1 MAFPP
6 RFLEELRGRVSITDV
21 IGRRVRLTRKGRGE
35 STGLCPF
42 HNEKTPSFTVSED
55 KGFFHCFGCGTH
67 GDVIGF
73 VMRSEGLEFPQA
85 VERLAAEA
93 GMQVPR
99 ETPEERERAERQATL
114 GGAVEFAAKHFEQ
127 QLRASAG
134 RPGLDYLKRR
144 GLTDDTMRRFRLGF
158 APDSRHGLKAAMEK
172 AGIPETVAIEAG
184 LLIKPEEGGPG
195 GDRAYDRFR
204 GRVMFPILDRRGQ
217 AIAFGGR
224 SLDGG
229 DGGAAR
235 QPTATA
241 ADFGVGGAAEIG
253 ARNAAPK
260 YLNSPETPL
269 FHKGRVL
276 YGLSH
281 AQKTARETNEI
292 IVVEGYMDVI
302 ALAQAGI
309 SNAVAPLGT
318 ALTEDQIG
326 LLWRM
331 AQEPILCFDGDNA
344 GQRAAARAAD
354 RAVPLLKPGLSLRFA
369 WMPAGEDPDSLVR
382 AKGAAGF
389 RDELGRME
397 PLIEVLWR
405 QVLADRPLD
414 TPERR
419 AGFRKDLAEA
429 VGRIADKTV
438 AEAYR
443 QEIQRRLDELFR
455 PQPKAG
461 GPGSWTRPGNQKAG
475 FGRQSPAPVGGE
487 AARRGTAGVQRTP
500 YELILVT
507 LVNHPELIGRHCEM
521 VGEVAFPRGD
531 LDSLKGA
538 IIDLAAGQPDLDSPG
553 LRNHLEDLGFAGTLE
568 ALIARTGHMR
578 FTLPTAE
585 LSSAEEGLLHV
596 MGLLREKLSVKPEL
610 SATAQALESAM
621 AQPGDPNAETSALSR
636 FEAARQMALD
646 GESQRRDLE
655 RAPGRTGGDQT

>member
-6 RFLEELRGRVSITDV
+6 RFLEELRARVSITDV
-21 IGRRVRLTRKGRGE
+21 VGRCVRLVRKGRGE
-35 STGLCPF
+35 ATGLCPF

-55 KGFFHCFGCGTH
+55 KGFFHCFGCGAH

-85 VERLAAEA
+85 VERLAGEA

-127 QLRASAG
+127 QLRASGG

-144 GLTDDTMRRFRLGF
+144 GLTDDTVRRFRLGF
-158 APDSRHGLKAAMEK
+158 AQDSRHGLKAALEK
-172 AGIPETVAIEAG
+172 AGIPEAIALEAG
-184 LLIKPEEGGPG
+184 LLIKPEDGGH
-195 GDRAYDRFR
+195 AYDRFR

-224 SLDGG
+224 ILDQG
-229 DGGAAR
+229 
-235 QPTATA
+235 
-241 ADFGVGGAAEIG
+241 E
-253 ARNAAPK
+253 PK

-309 SNAVAPLGT
+309 GNAVAPLGT
-318 ALTEDQIG
+318 ALTEDQIA

-331 AQEPILCFDGDNA
+331 AEEPILCFDGDSA

-354 RAVPLLKPGLSLRFA
+354 RAVPLLRPGLSLRFA

-389 RDELGRME
+389 RDELERME
-397 PLIEVLWR
+397 PLIDVLWR
-405 QVLADRPLD
+405 QILADRPLD

-419 AGFRKDLAEA
+419 AGFRRDLAEA
-429 VGRIADKTV
+429 VARIADKSV
-438 AEAYR
+438 QDAYR
-443 QEIQRRLDELFR
+443 QEIQQRL
-455 PQPKAG
+455 QAQWK
-461 GPGSWTRPGNQKAG
+461 
-475 FGRQSPAPVGGE
+475 PAPNFTPGRPPANTG
-487 AARRGTAGVQRTP
+487 AIAGSLRLASLGNVAVRDYQ
-500 YELILVT
+500 LILSAVI
-507 LVNHPELIGRHCEM
+507 NHPELAHRFCEDIN
-521 VGEVAFPRGD
+521 EINFPRA
-531 LDSLKGA
+531 LDRLKGA
-538 IIDLAAGQPDLDSPG
+538 IIDLAARAPDLDSLG
-553 LRNHLEDLGFAGTLE
+553 FRNQLTDMGFAGDLGGLT
-568 ALIARTGHMR
+568 ARPLIEKFAHPSADVGIAGDGLARTI
-578 FTLPTAE
+578 
-585 LSSAEEGLLHV
+585 EGLRDRPAAV
-596 MGLLREKLSVKPEL
+596 REFKD
-610 SATAQALESAM
+610 TA
-621 AQPGDPNAETSALSR
+621 
-636 FEAARQMALD
+636 
-646 GESQRRDLE
+646 RDLE
-655 RAPGRTGGDQT
+655 AVMTDPNRSASAEMLMAKLKAAQAAVHEVEKRVFDPERPPRDQ

>member
-1 MAFPP
+1 MALPP
-6 RFLEELRGRVSITDV
+6 RFLDELRGRVSITDIV
-21 IGRRVRLTRKGRGE
+21 GRSVRLIRKGRGE
-35 STGLCPF
+35 ATGLCPF

-55 KGFFHCFGCGTH
+55 KGFFHCFGCGAH

-85 VERLAAEA
+85 VERLAGEA

-114 GGAVEFAAKHFEQ
+114 GGAVEFAARHFEQ

-134 RPGLDYLKRR
+134 RAGLEYLKRR
-144 GLTDDTMRRFRLGF
+144 GLTDDTIRRFRLGF
-158 APDSRHGLKAAMEK
+158 APDSRHGLKAALEK
-172 AGIPETVAIEAG
+172 AGIPEATAIEAG
-184 LLIKPEEGGPG
+184 LLIKPADEAPPSGDGGPS
-195 GDRAYDRFR
+195 DRSYDRFR

-224 SLDGG
+224 ILDQG
-229 DGGAAR
+229 
-235 QPTATA
+235 
-241 ADFGVGGAAEIG
+241 E
-253 ARNAAPK
+253 PK

-318 ALTEDQIG
+318 ALTEEQIAM
-326 LLWRM
+326 LWRM
-331 AQEPILCFDGDNA
+331 AEEPILCFDGDNA

-354 RAVPLLKPGLSLRFA
+354 RAIPLLKPGLSLRFA

-389 RDELGRME
+389 REQMLRME
-397 PLIEVLWR
+397 PLVEMVWR

-419 AGFRKDLAEA
+419 AGFRRDLAEA
-429 VGRIADKTV
+429 VARIADRSV
-438 AEAYR
+438 GEAYR
-443 QEIQRRLDELFR
+443 QEVHRRLDDLFR
-455 PQPKAG
+455 PQVKPGFHG
-461 GPGSWTRPGNQKAG
+461 GVGQFGDQRSKFP
-475 FGRQSPAPVGGE
+475 GRQPPMPVGGE
-487 AARRGTAGVQRTP
+487 AARRGTASIQRTP

-507 LVNHPELIGRHCEM
+507 LVNHPDLTSRHCET
-521 VGEVAFPRGD
+521 VGEVEFPRGE
-531 LDSLKGA
+531 LDSLKAA
-538 IIDLAAGQPDLDSPG
+538 IIDLAAGQPHLDSKG
-553 LRNHLEDLGFAGTLE
+553 FRNHLNDLGFAATLD
-568 ALIARTGHMR
+568 ALVARTGHMR
-578 FTLPTAE
+578 FTLPSAD
-585 LSSAEEGLLHV
+585 LNSAEEGLLHV
-596 MGLLREKLSVKPEL
+596 IGLLRERLSVKPEMT
-610 SATAQALESAM
+610 ATAQALQSAM
-621 AQPGDPNAETSALSR
+621 ANPGDATAETTALSR
-636 FEAARQMALD
+636 FEAARQMALES
-646 GESQRRDLE
+646 ESQRRDLD
-655 RAPGRTGGDQT
+655 RAPGWGSEDQT

>member
-1 MAFPP
+1 MALPP
-6 RFLEELRGRVSITDV
+6 RFLDELRGRVSITDIV
-21 IGRRVRLTRKGRGE
+21 GRSVRLIRKGRGE
-35 STGLCPF
+35 ATGLCPF

-55 KGFFHCFGCGTH
+55 KGFFHCFGCGAH

-85 VERLAAEA
+85 VERLAGEA

-114 GGAVEFAAKHFEQ
+114 GGAVEFAARHFEQ

-134 RPGLDYLKRR
+134 RAGLEYLKRR
-144 GLTDDTMRRFRLGF
+144 GLTDDTIRRFRLGF
-158 APDSRHGLKAAMEK
+158 APDSRHGLKAALEK
-172 AGIPETVAIEAG
+172 AGIPEATAIEAG
-184 LLIKPEEGGPG
+184 LLIKPADEAPPSGDGGPS
-195 GDRAYDRFR
+195 DRSYDRFR

-224 SLDGG
+224 ILDQG
-229 DGGAAR
+229 
-235 QPTATA
+235 
-241 ADFGVGGAAEIG
+241 E
-253 ARNAAPK
+253 PK

-318 ALTEDQIG
+318 ALTEEQIA

-331 AQEPILCFDGDNA
+331 AEEPILCFDGDNA

-354 RAVPLLKPGLSLRFA
+354 RAIPLLKPGLSLRFA

-389 RDELGRME
+389 REQMLRME
-397 PLIEVLWR
+397 PLVEMVWR

-419 AGFRKDLAEA
+419 AGFRRDLAEA
-429 VGRIADKTV
+429 VARIADRSV
-438 AEAYR
+438 GEAYR
-443 QEIQRRLDELFR
+443 QEVHRRLDDLFR
-455 PQPKAG
+455 PQVKPGFHG
-461 GPGSWTRPGNQKAG
+461 GVGQFGDQRSKFP
-475 FGRQSPAPVGGE
+475 GRQPPMPVGGE
-487 AARRGTAGVQRTP
+487 AARRGTASIQRTP

-507 LVNHPELIGRHCEM
+507 LVNHPDLTSRHCET
-521 VGEVAFPRGD
+521 VGEVEFPRGE
-531 LDSLKGA
+531 LDSLKAA
-538 IIDLAAGQPDLDSPG
+538 IIDLAAGQPHLDSKG
-553 LRNHLEDLGFAGTLE
+553 FRNHLNDLGFAATLD
-568 ALIARTGHMR
+568 ALVARTGHMR
-578 FTLPTAE
+578 FTLPSAD
-585 LSSAEEGLLHV
+585 LNSAEEGLLHV
-596 MGLLREKLSVKPEL
+596 IGLLRERLSVKPEMT
-610 SATAQALESAM
+610 ATAQALQSAM
-621 AQPGDPNAETSALSR
+621 ANPGDATAETTALSR
-636 FEAARQMALD
+636 FEAARQMALES
-646 GESQRRDLE
+646 ESQRRDLD
-655 RAPGRTGGDQT
+655 RAPGWGSEDQT

>member
-1 MAFPP
+1 
-6 RFLEELRGRVSITDV
+6 
-21 IGRRVRLTRKGRGE
+21 
-35 STGLCPF
+35 
-42 HNEKTPSFTVSED
+42 
-55 KGFFHCFGCGTH
+55 
-67 GDVIGF
+67 
-73 VMRSEGLEFPQA
+73 
-85 VERLAAEA
+85 
-93 GMQVPR
+93 
-99 ETPEERERAERQATL
+99 
-114 GGAVEFAAKHFEQ
+114 
-127 QLRASAG
+127 
-134 RPGLDYLKRR
+134 
-144 GLTDDTMRRFRLGF
+144 
-158 APDSRHGLKAAMEK
+158 
-172 AGIPETVAIEAG
+172 
-184 LLIKPEEGGPG
+184 
-195 GDRAYDRFR
+195 
-204 GRVMFPILDRRGQ
+204 
-217 AIAFGGR
+217 
-224 SLDGG
+224 
-229 DGGAAR
+229 
-235 QPTATA
+235 
-241 ADFGVGGAAEIG
+241 
-253 ARNAAPK
+253 
-260 YLNSPETPL
+260 
-269 FHKGRVL
+269 
-276 YGLSH
+276 
-281 AQKTARETNEI
+281 
-292 IVVEGYMDVI
+292 MDVI

-354 RAVPLLKPGLSLRFA
+354 RAVPLLTPGLSLRVA

-389 RDELGRME
+389 REELGRME

-429 VGRIADKTV
+429 VGRIADKSV

-443 QEIQRRLDELFR
+443 QEIQSRLDELFR
-455 PQPKAG
+455 PPARAAE
-461 GPGSWTRPGNQKAG
+461 PGSWGRSGAQRAG

-487 AARRGTAGVQRTP
+487 AARRGTASVQRTP

-538 IIDLAAGQPDLDSPG
+538 IIDLAAGQPDLDSPA
-553 LRNHLEDLGFAGTLE
+553 LRNHLKDLGFAATLE

-578 FTLPTAE
+578 FTLPAAE
-585 LSSAEEGLLHV
+585 LDSAEEGLLHV

-621 AQPGDPNAETSALSR
+621 AQPGDPNTENSALSR

-646 GESQRRDLE
+646 GESQRRDLD
-655 RAPGRTGGDQT
+655 RAPGRGSED

>member
-6 RFLEELRGRVSITDV
+6 RFLEELRSRVSITDV
-21 IGRRVRLTRKGRGE
+21 VGRRVRLIRKGRGE
-35 STGLCPF
+35 ATGLCPF

-55 KGFFHCFGCGTH
+55 KGFFHCFGCGAH

-73 VMRSEGLEFPQA
+73 VMRAEGLEFPQA
-85 VERLAAEA
+85 VERLAGEA
-93 GMQVPR
+93 GLQVPR

-114 GGAVEFAAKHFEQ
+114 GGAVEFAAKFYEQ

-134 RPGLDYLKRR
+134 RAGLDYLKRR
-144 GLTDDTMRRFRLGF
+144 GLSDDTMRRFRLGF
-158 APDSRHGLKAAMEK
+158 SPDTGHGLKAALEK
-172 AGIPETVAIEAG
+172 AGIPEAISIEAG
-184 LLIKPEEGGPG
+184 LLIKPEDG
-195 GDRAYDRFR
+195 RACFDRFR

-224 SLDGG
+224 ILDHG
-229 DGGAAR
+229 
-235 QPTATA
+235 
-241 ADFGVGGAAEIG
+241 E
-253 ARNAAPK
+253 PK

-318 ALTEDQIG
+318 ALTEEQIA

-331 AQEPILCFDGDNA
+331 AQEPVLCFDGDNA

-354 RAVPLLKPGLSLRFA
+354 RAIPLLKPGLSLRFA

-382 AKGAAGF
+382 ARGAAGF
-389 RDELGRME
+389 RDELARME
-397 PLIEVLWR
+397 PLVDVLWR

-429 VGRIADKTV
+429 VGRIADRSV

-443 QEIQRRLDELFR
+443 LEVQRRLDELFR
-455 PQPKAG
+455 PQPKPGFQGSAG
-461 GPGSWTRPGNQKAG
+461 QFAGRRPG
-475 FGRQSPAPVGGE
+475 FPGRQVPMPVGGE
-487 AARRGTAGVQRTP
+487 AARRGVTNVQRAS
-500 YELILVT
+500 YELILIT
-507 LVNHPELIGRHCEM
+507 LVNHPELISRHCEM
-521 VGEVAFPRGD
+521 VGETEFPRGD
-531 LDSLKGA
+531 LDSLKAA
-538 IIDLAAGQPDLDSPG
+538 IIDLAAGQPHLDSKG
-553 LRNHLEDLGFAGTLE
+553 FRNHLNNLGFAGTLE

-578 FTLPTAE
+578 FTLPSAE
-585 LSSAEEGLLHV
+585 LNSAEEGLLHV
-596 MGLLREKLSVKPEL
+596 MGLLREKLSVKPEVT
-610 SATAQALESAM
+610 ATAQALESAM
-621 AQPGDPNAETSALSR
+621 ANPGDPVAVTSALSR
-636 FEAARQMALD
+636 FEAARQTALE
-646 GESQRRDLE
+646 GESQRRDLD
-655 RAPGRTGGDQT
+655 RAPGWGSED

>member
-6 RFLEELRGRVSITDV
+6 RFLEDLRGRVSITDV
-21 IGRRVRLTRKGRGE
+21 VGRRVRLIRKGRGE
-35 STGLCPF
+35 ATGLCPF

-55 KGFFHCFGCGTH
+55 KGFFHCFGCGVH

-85 VERLAAEA
+85 VEKLAGEA

-114 GGAVEFAAKHFEQ
+114 GGAVEFAAKFYEQ

-134 RPGLDYLKRR
+134 RSGLEYFKRR
-144 GLTDDTMRRFRLGF
+144 GLSDDTMRRFRLGF
-158 APDSRHGLKAAMEK
+158 SPDTGHGLKAALEK
-172 AGIPETVAIEAG
+172 AGIPEAISIEAG
-184 LLIKPEEGGPG
+184 LLIKPDDGRPCF
-195 GDRAYDRFR
+195 DRFR
-204 GRVMFPILDRRGQ
+204 GRVMFPILDRKGQ

-224 SLDGG
+224 ILDQG
-229 DGGAAR
+229 
-235 QPTATA
+235 
-241 ADFGVGGAAEIG
+241 E
-253 ARNAAPK
+253 PK

-276 YGLSH
+276 YGLNH

-318 ALTEDQIG
+318 ALTEDQIA

-354 RAVPLLKPGLSLRFA
+354 RAIPLLKPGLSLRFA

-389 RDELGRME
+389 RDELARME
-397 PLIEVLWR
+397 PLVDVLWQ

-419 AGFRKDLAEA
+419 AGFRRDLAEA
-429 VGRIADKTV
+429 VGRIADKSV
-438 AEAYR
+438 QDAYR
-443 QEIQRRLDELFR
+443 QEAHRRLDELFR
-455 PQPKAG
+455 PQPK
-461 GPGSWTRPGNQKAG
+461 
-475 FGRQSPAPVGGE
+475 PA
-487 AARRGTAGVQRTP
+487 
-500 YELILVT
+500 
-507 LVNHPELIGRHCEM
+507 
-521 VGEVAFPRGD
+521 F
-531 LDSLKGA
+531 
-538 IIDLAAGQPDLDSPG
+538 
-553 LRNHLEDLGFAGTLE
+553 
-568 ALIARTGHMR
+568 
-578 FTLPTAE
+578 
-585 LSSAEEGLLHV
+585 
-596 MGLLREKLSVKPEL
+596 
-610 SATAQALESAM
+610 
-621 AQPGDPNAETSALSR
+621 
-636 FEAARQMALD
+636 
-646 GESQRRDLE
+646 
-655 RAPGRTGGDQT
+655 

>member
-6 RFLEELRGRVSITDV
+6 RFLEELRGRVSISDV
-21 IGRRVRLTRKGRGE
+21 VGRRVRLIRKGRGE
-35 STGLCPF
+35 ATGLCPF

-55 KGFFHCFGCGTH
+55 KGFFHCFGCGAH

-85 VERLAAEA
+85 VERLAGEA

-114 GGAVEFAAKHFEQ
+114 GGAVEFAAKYFEQ

-134 RPGLDYLKRR
+134 RTGLEYLKRR
-144 GLTDDTMRRFRLGF
+144 GLSDDTMRRFRLGF
-158 APDSRHGLKAAMEK
+158 APDNRTGLKAALEK
-172 AGIPETVAIEAG
+172 AGIPEAIAIEAG
-184 LLIKPEEGGPG
+184 LLIKPEDGGH
-195 GDRAYDRFR
+195 AYDRFR

-224 SLDGG
+224 ILDQG
-229 DGGAAR
+229 
-235 QPTATA
+235 
-241 ADFGVGGAAEIG
+241 E
-253 ARNAAPK
+253 PK

-309 SNAVAPLGT
+309 NNAVAPLGT
-318 ALTEDQIG
+318 ALTEEQIA

-354 RAVPLLKPGLSLRFA
+354 RAIPLLKPGLSLRFA
-369 WMPAGEDPDSLVR
+369 WMPAGEDPDSLVK

-389 RDELGRME
+389 REELARME
-397 PLIEVLWR
+397 PLVDVLWR

-419 AGFRKDLAEA
+419 AGFRRDLAEA
-429 VGRIADKTV
+429 VSRIVDKSVAD
-438 AEAYR
+438 AYR
-443 QEIQRRLDELFR
+443 QETQHRLDDLFR
-455 PQPKAG
+455 PQKPGFAAPRGQFG
-461 GPGSWTRPGNQKAG
+461 GQKGG
-475 FGRQSPAPVGGE
+475 FQGRQAPMQVGGE
-487 AARRGTAGVQRTP
+487 AARRGTANIQRTP

-521 VGEVAFPRGD
+521 VGEVEFPRGD

-538 IIDLAAGQPDLDSPG
+538 IIDLAAGQPHLDSKG
-553 LRNHLEDLGFAGTLE
+553 FRNHLNDLGFAGTLE
-568 ALIARTGHMR
+568 ALVARTGHMR
-578 FTLPTAE
+578 FTLPSADMN
-585 LSSAEEGLLHV
+585 SAEEGLLHV
-596 MGLLREKLSVKPEL
+596 IGVLRERLSVKPEL
-610 SATAQALESAM
+610 TATAQALEAAM
-621 AQPGDPNAETSALSR
+621 ADPADWGS
-636 FEAARQMALD
+636 
-646 GESQRRDLE
+646 
-655 RAPGRTGGDQT
+655 

>member
-6 RFLEELRGRVSITDV
+6 RFLEELRGRVSITDIV
-21 IGRRVRLTRKGRGE
+21 GRRVRLIRKGRGE
-35 STGLCPF
+35 ATGLCPF

-55 KGFFHCFGCGTH
+55 KGFFHCFGCGVH

-85 VERLAAEA
+85 IEKLAGEA

-114 GGAVEFAAKHFEQ
+114 GGAVEFAAKFYEQ
-127 QLRASAG
+127 QLRAAAG
-134 RPGLDYLKRR
+134 RAGLEYLKRR
-144 GLTDDTMRRFRLGF
+144 GLSDDTMRRFRLGHS
-158 APDSRHGLKAAMEK
+158 PDTGHALKAALEK
-172 AGIPETVAIEAG
+172 AAIPEAISIEAG
-184 LLIKPEEGGPG
+184 LLIKPEDG
-195 GDRAYDRFR
+195 RACFDRFR
-204 GRVMFPILDRRGQ
+204 GRVMFPILDRKGQ

-224 SLDGG
+224 ILDQG
-229 DGGAAR
+229 
-235 QPTATA
+235 
-241 ADFGVGGAAEIG
+241 E
-253 ARNAAPK
+253 PK

-318 ALTEDQIG
+318 ALTEDQLA

-354 RAVPLLKPGLSLRFA
+354 RAIPLLKPGLSLRFA

-389 RDELGRME
+389 REELARME
-397 PLIEVLWR
+397 PLVDVLWH

-419 AGFRKDLAEA
+419 AGFRRDLAEA
-429 VGRIADKTV
+429 VARIADKSV
-438 AEAYR
+438 ADAYR
-443 QEIQRRLDELFR
+443 QETYRRLDELFR
-455 PQPKAG
+455 PQPKPAFQAG
-461 GPGSWTRPGNQKAG
+461 QAPFGGQFGGQKSR
-475 FGRQSPAPVGGE
+475 FPGRQAPMPVGGE
-487 AARRGTAGVQRTP
+487 AARRGMANIQRTP

-507 LVNHPELIGRHCEM
+507 LVNHPDLISRHCEM
-521 VGEVAFPRGD
+521 VGDVEFPRGD

-538 IIDLAAGQPDLDSPG
+538 IIDLAAGQPHLDSKG
-553 LRNHLEDLGFAGTLE
+553 FRNHLNDLGFAGTLE
-568 ALIARTGHMR
+568 ALVARTGHMR
-578 FTLPTAE
+578 FTLPSAE
-585 LSSAEEGLLHV
+585 LNSAEEGLLHV
-596 MGLLREKLSVKPEL
+596 IGLLREKLSVKPEVT
-610 SATAQALESAM
+610 ATAQALESAM
-621 AQPGDPNAETSALSR
+621 ANPDNPTAETSALSR

-646 GESQRRDLE
+646 SESQRRDLD
-655 RAPGRTGGDQT
+655 RASDWDRED

>member
-6 RFLEELRGRVSITDV
+6 RFLEELRGRVSIIDIV
-21 IGRRVRLTRKGRGE
+21 GRRVRLIRKGRGE
-35 STGLCPF
+35 ATGLCPF

-55 KGFFHCFGCGTH
+55 KGFFHCFGCGAH

-73 VMRSEGLEFPQA
+73 TMRAEGLEFPQA
-85 VERLAAEA
+85 VEKLAGEA

-114 GGAVEFAAKHFEQ
+114 GGAVEFAAKFYEQ

-134 RPGLDYLKRR
+134 RAGLDYLKRR
-144 GLTDDTMRRFRLGF
+144 GLTDDTMRRFRLGHS
-158 APDSRHGLKAAMEK
+158 PDTGHALKAALEK
-172 AGIPETVAIEAG
+172 AGIPEAISLEAG
-184 LLIKPEEGGPG
+184 LLIKPEDG
-195 GDRAYDRFR
+195 RACFDRFR
-204 GRVMFPILDRRGQ
+204 GRVMFPILDRKGQ

-224 SLDGG
+224 ILDQG
-229 DGGAAR
+229 
-235 QPTATA
+235 
-241 ADFGVGGAAEIG
+241 E
-253 ARNAAPK
+253 PK

-318 ALTEDQIG
+318 ALTEDQIA

-354 RAVPLLKPGLSLRFA
+354 RAIPLLKPGLSLRFA

-389 RDELGRME
+389 REELARME
-397 PLIEVLWR
+397 PLVEVLWR
-405 QVLADRPLD
+405 QVLADRALD

-419 AGFRKDLAEA
+419 AGFRRDLAEA
-429 VGRIADKTV
+429 VGRIADKSV
-438 AEAYR
+438 QEAYR
-443 QEIQRRLDELFR
+443 QEIHRRLDELFR
-455 PQPKAG
+455 PQPKPGFQGNAG
-461 GPGSWTRPGNQKAG
+461 QFGGQRSKFP
-475 FGRQSPAPVGGE
+475 GRQAPIGGE
-487 AARRGTAGVQRTP
+487 AARRGVANVQRTP

-507 LVNHPELIGRHCEM
+507 LVNHPDLISRHCEM

-538 IIDLAAGQPDLDSPG
+538 IIDLAAGQPHLDSKG
-553 LRNHLEDLGFAGTLE
+553 FRNHLSDLGFAGTLE

-578 FTLPTAE
+578 FTLPSAD
-585 LSSAEEGLLHV
+585 LISAEEGLLHV
-596 MGLLREKLSVKPEL
+596 IGLLREKLSVKPEV

-621 AQPGDPNAETSALSR
+621 ANPADPKAETSALTR

-646 GESQRRDLE
+646 GESQRRDLD
-655 RAPGRTGGDQT
+655 RAPGWGAED

>member
-6 RFLEELRGRVSITDV
+6 RFLEELRGRVSITDIV
-21 IGRRVRLTRKGRGE
+21 GRRVRLVRKGRGE
-35 STGLCPF
+35 ATGLCPF
-42 HNEKTPSFTVSED
+42 HNEKSPSFTVSED
-55 KGFFHCFGCGTH
+55 KGFFHCFGCGVH

-85 VERLAAEA
+85 VEKLAGEA

-114 GGAVEFAAKHFEQ
+114 GGAVEFAAKFYEQ

-134 RPGLDYLKRR
+134 RAGLEYLKRR
-144 GLTDDTMRRFRLGF
+144 GLTDDTMRRFRLGHS
-158 APDSRHGLKAAMEK
+158 PDTGHALKAALEK
-172 AGIPETVAIEAG
+172 ASIPEAISIEAG
-184 LLIKPEEGGPG
+184 LLIKPEDG
-195 GDRAYDRFR
+195 RACFDRFR
-204 GRVMFPILDRRGQ
+204 GRVMFPILDRKGQ

-224 SLDGG
+224 ILDQG
-229 DGGAAR
+229 
-235 QPTATA
+235 
-241 ADFGVGGAAEIG
+241 E
-253 ARNAAPK
+253 PK

-276 YGLSH
+276 YGLNH

-302 ALAQAGI
+302 ALAQAGV

-318 ALTEDQIG
+318 ALTEDQIA

-331 AQEPILCFDGDNA
+331 AQEPVLCFDGDNA

-354 RAVPLLKPGLSLRFA
+354 RAIPLLKPGLSLRFA

-382 AKGAAGF
+382 ARGAAGF
-389 RDELGRME
+389 RDELARME
-397 PLIEVLWR
+397 PLVDVLWQ

-419 AGFRKDLAEA
+419 AGFRRDLAEA
-429 VGRIADKTV
+429 VSRIADKSV
-438 AEAYR
+438 QDAYR
-443 QEIQRRLDELFR
+443 QETHRRLDELFR
-455 PQPKAG
+455 PQPKAAFQAGSGQFG
-461 GPGSWTRPGNQKAG
+461 GQKG
-475 FGRQSPAPVGGE
+475 RFPGRQVPMPVGGE
-487 AARRGTAGVQRTP
+487 AAKRGVANIQRTP

-507 LVNHPELIGRHCEM
+507 LVNHPDLIGRHCET
-521 VGEVAFPRGD
+521 VGDVEFPRGD

-538 IIDLAAGQPDLDSPG
+538 IIDLAAGQPHLDSKG
-553 LRNHLEDLGFAGTLE
+553 FRNHLNDLGFAGTLE
-568 ALIARTGHMR
+568 ALIARTGPMK
-578 FTLPTAE
+578 FTLPSADITV
-585 LSSAEEGLLHV
+585 AEEGLLHV
-596 MGLLREKLSVKPEL
+596 IGLLREKLSVKPEL

-621 AQPGDPNAETSALSR
+621 ANPGDPNAETSALTR

-646 GESQRRDLE
+646 GESQRRDLD
-655 RAPGRTGGDQT
+655 RAPGWGGED

>member
-1 MAFPP
+1 MALPP
-6 RFLEELRGRVSITDV
+6 RFLDELRGRVSITDI
-21 IGRRVRLTRKGRGE
+21 IGRRVRLIRKGRGE
-35 STGLCPF
+35 ATGLCPF

-55 KGFFHCFGCGTH
+55 KGFFHCFGCGVH

-73 VMRSEGLEFPQA
+73 VMRSEGLDFPQA
-85 VERLAAEA
+85 IERLAGEA
-93 GMQVPR
+93 GMQIPR

-127 QLRASAG
+127 QLRAAAG

-144 GLTDDTMRRFRLGF
+144 GLTDDTIRRFRLGF
-158 APDSRHGLKAAMEK
+158 APDNRTGLRAALEK
-172 AGIPETVAIEAG
+172 AGIPEAIAVEAG
-184 LLIKPEEGGPG
+184 LLIKPEDGGH
-195 GDRAYDRFR
+195 AFDRFR

-224 SLDGG
+224 ILDQG
-229 DGGAAR
+229 
-235 QPTATA
+235 
-241 ADFGVGGAAEIG
+241 E
-253 ARNAAPK
+253 PK

-318 ALTEDQIG
+318 ALTEEQIA

-354 RAVPLLKPGLSLRFA
+354 RAIPLLKPGLSLQFA
-369 WMPAGEDPDSLVR
+369 WMPSGEDPDSLVR

-389 RDELGRME
+389 REATARME
-397 PLIEVLWR
+397 PLVEVLWR

-419 AGFRKDLAEA
+419 AGFRRDLSEA
-429 VGRIADKTV
+429 VARIADKAV

-443 QEIQRRLDELFR
+443 QEIGRRLDELFR
-455 PQPKAG
+455 PQP
-461 GPGSWTRPGNQKAG
+461 RPGAQAPGQFGGQKG
-475 FGRQSPAPVGGE
+475 RFPGRQPVMPVGGE
-487 AARRGTAGVQRTP
+487 AARRGVASIQRTP
-500 YELILVT
+500 YEVILIT
-507 LVNHPELIGRHCEM
+507 LVNHPDLIGRHCER
-521 VGEVAFPRGD
+521 VGEVDFPRGE

-538 IIDLAAGQPDLDSPG
+538 IIDLAAGQPHLDSKG
-553 LRNHLEDLGFAGTLE
+553 FRNHLNHLGFAATLDALGT
-568 ALIARTGHMR
+568 RTGHMR
-578 FTLPTAE
+578 FTLPSADPN
-585 LSSAEEGLLHV
+585 SAEEGLLHV
-596 MGLLREKLSVKPEL
+596 IGLLREKLSVKPEVT
-610 SATAQALESAM
+610 ATAQALESAM
-621 AQPGDPNAETSALSR
+621 SNPGDPTAETTALTR
-636 FEAARQMALD
+636 FEAARQMALE
-646 GESQRRDLE
+646 GESQRRDLD
-655 RAPGRTGGDQT
+655 RAPGWGDEEQA

>member
-21 IGRRVRLTRKGRGE
+21 IGRRVRLIRKGRGE

-55 KGFFHCFGCGTH
+55 KGFFHCFGCGAH
-67 GDVIGF
+67 GDVIGY
-73 VMRSEGLEFPQA
+73 VMRAEGLEFPQA
-85 VERLAAEA
+85 VEKLAGEA

-99 ETPEERERAERQATL
+99 ETPEERARAERQATL
-114 GGAVEFAAKHFEQ
+114 GGAVEFAAKYFEQ
-127 QLRASAG
+127 QLHASAG
-134 RPGLDYLKRR
+134 RAGLDYLRRR
-144 GLTDDTMRRFRLGF
+144 GLSDDTMQRFRLGY
-158 APDSRHGLKAAMEK
+158 APDSRHGLKATLEK
-172 AGIPETVAIEAG
+172 ADIPEAIAIEAG

-195 GDRAYDRFR
+195 SDRAYDRFR

-224 SLDGG
+224 ILDQG
-229 DGGAAR
+229 
-235 QPTATA
+235 
-241 ADFGVGGAAEIG
+241 E
-253 ARNAAPK
+253 PK

-318 ALTEDQIG
+318 ALTEEQIA

-331 AQEPILCFDGDNA
+331 AEEPILCFDGDNA
-344 GQRAAARAAD
+344 GQRAAARAAE
-354 RAVPLLKPGLSLRFA
+354 RAIPLLKPGLSLRFA
-369 WMPAGEDPDSLVR
+369 WMPRGEDPDSLVR

-389 RDELGRME
+389 RDELSRME
-397 PLIEVLWR
+397 PLVEVLWR

-419 AGFRKDLAEA
+419 AGFRRDLAEA
-429 VGRIADKTV
+429 VGRIADKSV

-443 QEIQRRLDELFR
+443 LETQRRLDELFR
-455 PQPKAG
+455 PPA
-461 GPGSWTRPGNQKAG
+461 KAG
-475 FGRQSPAPVGGE
+475 FQGQPGQSGPFQGRRAPMPVGGE
-487 AARRGTAGVQRTP
+487 AARRGTTNIQRVP

-507 LVNHPELIGRHCEM
+507 LVNHPDVVARHCETI
-521 VGEVAFPRGD
+521 GEMEFPRGE
-531 LDSLKGA
+531 LDTLKGA
-538 IIDLAAGQPDLDSPG
+538 IIDLAAQQPHLDSKG
-553 LRNHLEDLGFAGTLE
+553 FRNHLNDLGFAGTLE
-568 ALIARTGHMR
+568 ALSARTGHMR
-578 FTLPTAE
+578 FTLPSADAI
-585 LSSAEEGLLHV
+585 SAEEGLLHV
-596 MGLLREKLSVKPEL
+596 IGLLRERLSVKPEVV
-610 SATAQALESAM
+610 ATAQALEIAM
-621 AQPGDPNAETSALSR
+621 ADPGNPTAETSALSR
-636 FEAARQMALD
+636 FEAARQMALES
-646 GESQRRDLE
+646 ESQRRDLD
-655 RAPGRTGGDQT
+655 RAPGSGSAD

>member
-1 MAFPP
+1 MALPP
-6 RFLEELRGRVSITDV
+6 RFLDELRGRVSITDIV
-21 IGRRVRLTRKGRGE
+21 GRRVRLIRKGRGE

-42 HNEKTPSFTVSED
+42 HNEKTPSFTVTED
-55 KGFFHCFGCGTH
+55 KGFFHCFGCGAH

-85 VERLAAEA
+85 VEKLAAEA

-134 RPGLDYLKRR
+134 RLGLEYLKRR

-158 APDSRHGLKAAMEK
+158 APDNRTGLKAALEK
-172 AGIPETVAIEAG
+172 AGIPEAIAIEAG
-184 LLIKPEEGGPG
+184 LLIKPEDGGH
-195 GDRAYDRFR
+195 AYDRFR

-224 SLDGG
+224 ILDQG
-229 DGGAAR
+229 
-235 QPTATA
+235 
-241 ADFGVGGAAEIG
+241 E
-253 ARNAAPK
+253 PK

-318 ALTEDQIG
+318 ALTEEQIA

-354 RAVPLLKPGLSLRFA
+354 RAIPLLKPGLSLRFA

-389 RDELGRME
+389 REALSRME
-397 PLIEVLWR
+397 PLVEALWR

-419 AGFRKDLAEA
+419 AGFRKDLGEA
-429 VGRIADKTV
+429 VGRIADKSV

-455 PQPKAG
+455 PQG
-461 GPGSWTRPGNQKAG
+461 KAG
-475 FGRQSPAPVGGE
+475 FQAPAQFGVQKGRFGGRQPVVPIGGE
-487 AARRGTAGVQRTP
+487 AARRGITSMQRIP
-500 YELILVT
+500 YELILIA
-507 LVNHPELIGRHCEM
+507 LVNHPDLISRHCEA
-521 VGEVAFPRGD
+521 VGEVDFPRGD
-531 LDSLKGA
+531 LDSLKRA
-538 IIDLAAGQPDLDSPG
+538 VIDLAAGQPHLDAKG
-553 LRNHLEDLGFAGTLE
+553 FRNHLNNLGFAATLE
-568 ALIARTGHMR
+568 ALVARTGHMK
-578 FTLPTAE
+578 FTLPSAD
-585 LSSAEEGLLHV
+585 LNSAEEGLLHV
-596 MGLLREKLSVKPEL
+596 IGLLREKLSVKPEL
-610 SATAQALESAM
+610 AATAQALENAM
-621 AQPGDPNAETSALSR
+621 ANPGDPTAETTALSR
-636 FEAARQMALD
+636 FEAARQMTLD
-646 GESQRRDLE
+646 GESQRRDLD
-655 RAPGRTGGDQT
+655 RAPGWGGED

>member
-6 RFLEELRGRVSITDV
+6 RFLEDLRGRVSITDV
-21 IGRRVRLTRKGRGE
+21 VGRRVRLIRKGRGE
-35 STGLCPF
+35 ATGLCPF

-55 KGFFHCFGCGTH
+55 KGFFHCFGCGVH

-85 VERLAAEA
+85 VEKLAAEA

-144 GLTDDTMRRFRLGF
+144 GLTDDTMRRFRLGY
-158 APDSRHGLKAAMEK
+158 APDSRHGLKAALEK
-172 AGIPETVAIEAG
+172 AGIPEAIAIEAG

-195 GDRAYDRFR
+195 ADRPYDRFR

-224 SLDGG
+224 ILDQG
-229 DGGAAR
+229 
-235 QPTATA
+235 
-241 ADFGVGGAAEIG
+241 E
-253 ARNAAPK
+253 PK

-318 ALTEDQIG
+318 ALTEEQIA

-331 AQEPILCFDGDNA
+331 AQEPVLCFDGDNA

-354 RAVPLLKPGLSLRFA
+354 RAIPLLRPGLSLRFA

-389 RDELGRME
+389 REELARME
-397 PLIEVLWR
+397 PLVDVLWR

-429 VGRIADKTV
+429 VGRIADRSV
-438 AEAYR
+438 AEMYR

-455 PQPKAG
+455 PQPKPGFQGSRAAFG
-461 GPGSWTRPGNQKAG
+461 GQRSG
-475 FGRQSPAPVGGE
+475 FQGRQPPMAMGGE
-487 AARRGTAGVQRTP
+487 AARRGTTNIQRTP
-500 YELILVT
+500 YELILIT
-507 LVNHPELIGRHCEM
+507 LVNHPDLISRHCEM
-521 VGEVAFPRGD
+521 VGELEFPRGE

-538 IIDLAAGQPDLDSPG
+538 IIDLAASQPHLDSKG
-553 LRNHLEDLGFAGTLE
+553 FRNHLNNLGFAGTLE
-568 ALIARTGHMR
+568 ALSARTGHMR
-578 FTLPTAE
+578 FTLPSAE
-585 LSSAEEGLLHV
+585 LGSAAEGLLHV
-596 MGLLREKLSVKPEL
+596 IGLLRERLSVKPEVT
-610 SATAQALESAM
+610 ATAQALGNAM
-621 AQPGDPNAETSALSR
+621 ANPDDPTAETSALSR

-646 GESQRRDLE
+646 SESQRRDLD
-655 RAPGRTGGDQT
+655 RASGWGSEDQT